1 MEGLDSARAF
11 ESAADGR
18 DFKVMTVS
26 YSSFIK
32 GTASLVA
39 GLSVTIKSF
48 FQPVVTSQYPR
59 EVLDITP
66 RFRGHIKLLADPEN
80 PERTACIVCG
90 ICQTGCPSH
99 SIKKIEGEKI
109 GGEKRKTLTTYILD
123 FTTCS
128 QCGLCVENCP
138 SNAIGFSGDFNLAG
152 YNREDFYFDLVKEFN
167 ERKKSS

>member
-1 MEGLDSARAF
+1 
-11 ESAADGR
+11 
-18 DFKVMTVS
+18 MTVQ
-26 YSSFIK
+26 YSSFIQ
-32 GTASLVA
+32 GALSLLA

-48 FQPVVTSQYPR
+48 FMPVVTSQYPR

-80 PERTACIVCG
+80 PEWPACLVCG
-90 ICQTGCPSH
+90 VCQAGCPSH

-109 GGEKRKTLTTYILD
+109 EGQKRKRLTSFILD

-138 SNAIGFSGDFNLAG
+138 SKGIGFSDDFNLAG
-152 YNREDFYFDLVKEFN
+152 YKREDFYFDLVQEFN
-167 ERKKSS
+167 KRKKSS

>member
-1 MEGLDSARAF
+1 
-11 ESAADGR
+11 
-18 DFKVMTVS
+18 MTVS
-26 YSSFIK
+26 CSSFIK

-66 RFRGHIKLLADPEN
+66 RFRGHIKLLPDPEN
-80 PERTACIVCG
+80 PDKNACIACE
-90 ICQTGCPSH
+90 ICLKGCPSK
-99 SIKKIEGEKI
+99 SIKKIEGQKFE
-109 GGEKRKTLTTYILD
+109 GEKRKTATTYVLD

-138 SNAIGFSGDFNLAG
+138 SKAIGFSGDFNLAG
-152 YNREDFYFDLVKEFN
+152 YKRADFYFDLVQEFN
-167 ERKKSS
+167 KRKKSS